1 METHRS
7 RQLANLSLKR
17 RMAGVT
23 LLELMAV
30 VMIVGVLAAL
40 ALPSYRQYEIRAQ
53 RTEAKAALLQLATNE
68 ERWYLQNNSY
78 SNDPTV
84 LGFSSSKTENGAY
97 QLSVASADLR
107 TTYKAT
113 ATPVSGGSIDMTADA
128 DCAAFSLDS
137 QGAKSVSGTLSVD
150 RCW

>member
-1 METHRS
+1 MERHSS
-7 RQLANLSLKR
+7 RRPANVSLKR
-17 RMAGVT
+17 RMAGIT

-30 VMIVGVLAAL
+30 VMIIGVLAAV

-53 RTEAKAALLQLATNE
+53 RTEAKSALLQLATNE
-68 ERWYLQNNSY
+68 ERWYLQNNTY

-84 LGFSSSKTENGAY
+84 LGFATGKTENGAY

-113 ATPVSGGSIDMTADA
+113 ATPVSGGSIDMTADT

-137 QGAKSVSGTLSVD
+137 QGVKSVSGTLPVE